1 MPVAI
6 KRDYESATKPDGY
19 RVPVDRLWPREIS
32 KANAKMVL
40 WLPNIGPST
49 RVRRCFNHDPDRWTV
64 FPARYRSGLT
74 GTGPRCG
81 LPRRRA
87 KREPVTLLYSA
98 RDK

>member
-19 RVPVDRLWPREIS
+19 RVPVDRLWPRRIS

-40 WLPNIGPST
+40 WLPTIGPST
-49 RVRRCFNHDPDRWTV
+49 HVRRCFNHDPDRWTV
-64 FPARYRSGLT
+64 FRARYRAELKGNEAL
-74 GTGPRCG
+74 
-81 LPRRRA
+81 LALLRRRA
-87 KREPVTLLYSA
+87 KRGPVTLLYSA